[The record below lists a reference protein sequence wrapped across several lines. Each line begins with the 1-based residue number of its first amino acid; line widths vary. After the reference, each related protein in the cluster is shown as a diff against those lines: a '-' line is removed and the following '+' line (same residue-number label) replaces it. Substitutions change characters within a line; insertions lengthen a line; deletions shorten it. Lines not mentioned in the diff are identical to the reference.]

1 MTNCNYNNIGSIVS
15 IKFTSQGPSE
25 AALPHLHIHS
35 LLMLH
40 IPHGYTSGILILTV
54 LQSIGIDAN
63 FLINVGI
70 KCIDTGTEYIANDS
84 IQHVV

>member
-25 AALPHLHIHS
+25 ATLPHLHIHS

-54 LQSIGIDAN
+54 LQSIRIDAN

-70 KCIDTGTEYIANDS
+70 KCI
-84 IQHVV
+84 

>member
-1 MTNCNYNNIGSIVS
+1 MMNCNYNNIGSIVS

-54 LQSIGIDAN
+54 LQSIGIEVN

-70 KCIDTGTEYIANDS
+70 NCVDTSTEYIANDS